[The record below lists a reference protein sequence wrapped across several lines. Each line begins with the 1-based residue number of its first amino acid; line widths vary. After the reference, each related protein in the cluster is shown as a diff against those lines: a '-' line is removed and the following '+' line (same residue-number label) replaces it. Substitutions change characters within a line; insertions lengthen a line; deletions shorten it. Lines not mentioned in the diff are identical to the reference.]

1 MFWSLPQKKNAPNTA
16 RTRQAGFTPSK
27 RVDSVL
33 EQFPSNPAF
42 FPLEMGEPESFMA
55 SNNFEKFVEMNDG
68 A

>member
-1 MFWSLPQKKNAPNTA
+1 MFGSLPQKKNAPNTA
-16 RTRQAGFTPSK
+16 CTRQVGFTPSK

-42 FPLEMGEPESFMA
+42 FPLETGEPESFMA
-55 SNNFEKFVEMNDG
+55 SHDLEKSVGVNGG

>member
-1 MFWSLPQKKNAPNTA
+1 MFWSMPQKKNAPNTA
-16 RTRQAGFTPSK
+16 CTRQVGFTPSK

-42 FPLEMGEPESFMA
+42 FPLETGEPESFMT
-55 SNNFEKFVEMNDG
+55 SNDFERFVEMNDG